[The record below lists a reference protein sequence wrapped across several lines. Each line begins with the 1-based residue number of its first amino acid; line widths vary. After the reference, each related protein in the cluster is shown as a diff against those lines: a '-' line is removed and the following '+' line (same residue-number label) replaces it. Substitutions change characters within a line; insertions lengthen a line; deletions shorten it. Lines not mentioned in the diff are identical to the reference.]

1 MKNKLNFKIVGSGP
15 TGLLLSIAL
24 SKFDCNIFLTDL
36 LTKDRLIDKDKTYA
50 ITHST
55 RKILSKFR
63 LWEKLEPFL
72 FGFDTL
78 SISDSVTSA
87 FTNLS
92 TSDLDDDISSVG
104 NIGWVVKHSDLMNI
118 FFLEIDYHSNI
129 FFKSTKNLS
138 QEKFIFDY
146 KFISTGAYPINKK
159 SFNFLYFR
167 KKYNQSC
174 LTFKV
179 LLRGNV
185 ESCAYEIFREE
196 GPLALLPLDKNLYQ
210 IIWTSSTSK
219 SIDRLNTDKN
229 FLMDNLSTILP
240 DYFKLDQIVG
250 EVNLFPVSLSI
261 NLSIFNSKKLLFVG
275 DSFHTFHPVGG
286 QGLNT
291 CWRDVNNIFDILN
304 ENSFVSNHNL
314 KYLKSNAKKKNSLI
328 ETAYDN
334 KVPIFC
340 PAFTDSSAGF
350 GLVMHQEKN
359 PKKHITID
367 SIREFRELTEIKIR
381 SKGSGLFMIGGGVPK
396 NFIQDTVICAELL
409 GKEVDMHKYAIQ
421 ITVADSRDGA
431 CSSSTLKEASSWG
444 KVDVTKEQMVFAEA
458 TSVLPLIASD
468 AYHKGEWKNRSRK
481 NFSKIFG

>member
-1 MKNKLNFKIVGSGP
+1 MSNRLNFKIVGSGP
-15 TGLLLSIAL
+15 TGILLSIAL
-24 SKFDCNIFLTDL
+24 SKLELYIYLTDL
-36 LTKDRLIDKDKTYA
+36 LTREQLIYQDKTYA

-55 RKILSKFR
+55 RKILLKFGI
-63 LWEKLEPFL
+63 WEKLKPYL
-72 FGFDTL
+72 FGFDKL
-78 SISDSVTSA
+78 SISDSVTSS
-87 FTNLS
+87 FTNLNI
-92 TSDLDDDISSVG
+92 SDLDDDISAEK
-104 NIGWVVKHSDLMNI
+104 NIGWVVKHSDLMNVL
-118 FFLEIDYHSNI
+118 FLEIDNHSNI
-129 FFKSTKNLS
+129 FFKSPQNLS
-138 QEKFIFDY
+138 QEKVKFDY
-146 KFISTGAYPINKK
+146 KFISTGAYPIHKK

-219 SIDRLNTDKN
+219 SKDRLNTDKN

-304 ENSFVSNHNL
+304 ENSFVNNHNL
-314 KYLKSNAKKKNSLI
+314 KYLKSKYYLSRLKDIFFTIVITDSLI
-328 ETAYDN
+328 TFFANRNYLLIPIRKISFILLN
-334 KVPIFC
+334 KFVFIRKIILNQMTKSIIFK
-340 PAFTDSSAGF
+340 
-350 GLVMHQEKN
+350 L
-359 PKKHITID
+359 
-367 SIREFRELTEIKIR
+367 IK
-381 SKGSGLFMIGGGVPK
+381 
-396 NFIQDTVICAELL
+396 
-409 GKEVDMHKYAIQ
+409 
-421 ITVADSRDGA
+421 
-431 CSSSTLKEASSWG
+431 
-444 KVDVTKEQMVFAEA
+444 
-458 TSVLPLIASD
+458 
-468 AYHKGEWKNRSRK
+468 
-481 NFSKIFG
+481 